1 MRRRRPAEKTPS
13 APAAPLPRVRSA
25 PRSLLLFVAVLVPGI
40 WGCAGGEGG
49 QGDGEGS
56 FYAGRTL
63 ELLVPF
69 GPGGGTDTWTR
80 MVAPHL
86 QRYLGSGAGIQ
97 VVNVPGAMSVAG
109 ANEFALRRRPDGRT
123 ALVSAGTTFF
133 LYLLGQPEVRYEFRD
148 YEAILSSP
156 VGGVVFVSP
165 DLGIRS
171 GAELGSLDRPL
182 VYGGISATG
191 NDLLPLLAFELLG
204 LDVRP
209 ILGYRSKGETRVA
222 FERGETEI
230 EYQTM
235 PAYLA
240 SVVPLVE
247 EDRAVPLF
255 TFGIMGDEGALVR
268 DPEVSDLP
276 TVAEVY
282 RALEGREPSG
292 VVWDAYRAVVGA
304 GIEMQ
309 KVMWLHGEAPPE
321 AVEELR
327 GAAARMVEDSLF
339 RADAEREVGHYPFR
353 VGEAVE
359 RTFRRA
365 ADVSPDALA
374 WLRDFA
380 ARDRGAGAR

>member
-1 MRRRRPAEKTPS
+1 MRRPRPADGNPRTPPRADPS
-13 APAAPLPRVRSA
+13 AGAVSRRAFLLAVT
-25 PRSLLLFVAVLVPGI
+25 LLLALG
-40 WGCAGGEGG
+40 GCGAGEGGEG
-49 QGDGEGS
+49 DGERS
-56 FYAGRTL
+56 FYGGRTL

-80 MVAPHL
+80 MVVPHL
-86 QRYLGSGAGIQ
+86 QRYLGRGAGIQ

-123 ALVSAGTTFF
+123 ALVSGGSTFF

-148 YEAILSSP
+148 YEAIVSSP

-165 DLGIRS
+165 DLGIR
-171 GAELGSLDRPL
+171 GAAELGRLGRRL
-182 VYGGISATG
+182 TYGGISATG

-204 LDVRP
+204 LDVQT

-240 SVVPLVE
+240 SVVPLIE
-247 EDRAVPLF
+247 EGRAVPLF
-255 TFGIMGDEGALVR
+255 TFGIMNDEGELVR

-276 TVAEVY
+276 TVGEVY
-282 RALEGREPSG
+282 RTLEGREPSG

-309 KVMWLHGEAPPE
+309 KVMWLHGDAPPE

-339 RADAEREVGHYPFR
+339 RAAAEREVGRYPFR

-359 RTFRRA
+359 RTFRAA
-365 ADVSPDALA
+365 ADVPPDALA

-380 ARDRGAGAR
+380 ARERGAR